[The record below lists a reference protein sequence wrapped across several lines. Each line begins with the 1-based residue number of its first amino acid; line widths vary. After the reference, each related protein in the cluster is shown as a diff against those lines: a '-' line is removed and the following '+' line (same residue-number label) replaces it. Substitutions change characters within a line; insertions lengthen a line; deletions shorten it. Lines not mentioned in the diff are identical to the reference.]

1 MFLCARHLWQVTE
14 ISAYLDPVF
23 LAMGLVSFL
32 AKLGLFSVFLAV
44 FDLSYLEAWEFI
56 GLLTESFDG
65 TETGGS
71 FFCKVVRG
79 Y

>member
-1 MFLCARHLWQVTE
+1 MFLCARHLWHVTE
-14 ISAYLDPVF
+14 IIAYLDPVF
-23 LAMGLVSFL
+23 LATGLVSFL
-32 AKLGLFSVFLAV
+32 AKSGLFSVFLAV

-56 GLLTESFDG
+56 GLLTESFVEAG
-65 TETGGS
+65 TCGS

>member
-1 MFLCARHLWQVTE
+1 MFLCARHLWHVTE
-14 ISAYLDPVF
+14 IIAYLDPVF
-23 LAMGLVSFL
+23 LATGLVSFL
-32 AKLGLFSVFLAV
+32 AKSSLLSVFLAV
-44 FDLSYLEAWEFI
+44 FDLSYLEAWEFK
-56 GLLTESFDG
+56 GLLAESFDG